1 MRIKSR
7 RRAAAGSLAL
17 ALIAVLG
24 GCDLGGDSGGNSP
37 SANAPAPT
45 ERDRAKGGDA
55 KQPAPARGPGEES
68 ESWDPIELAGTGS
81 ETVEFEIPDSSPA
94 IVRFTHDDSGLFQ
107 ATSYTAEGDY
117 IAYLTSSFFSY
128 EGIRPVNFQGPPAGK
143 FEINAEGEW
152 TATIEP
158 LSEIPEAT
166 VETRGG
172 GDAVLRIADLNAAT
186 VNVRHSGSSNFQV
199 SAWSEEHR
207 KFLINEI
214 GMFDSR
220 VDIPPDTLFLEIVA
234 DGSWRL
240 DFDS

>member
-1 MRIKSR
+1 MRIKTR
-7 RRAAAGSLAL
+7 GRIAASSLSL

-24 GCDLGGDSGGNSP
+24 GCDLGDDSGGDGP

-55 KQPAPARGPGEES
+55 KQPAPSRGPGQES
-68 ESWDPIELAGTGS
+68 ESFDPIELAGTGS

-107 ATSYTAEGDY
+107 ATSYTPDGEY
-117 IAYLTSSFFSY
+117 ITFLTSSFFSY
-128 EGIRPVNFQGPPAGK
+128 EGVRPLNFQEPPAGK

-158 LSEIPEAT
+158 LSEVPEAT
-166 VETRGG
+166 AETKGG
-172 GDAVLRIADLNAAT
+172 GDAVLKIADLNATT

-207 KFLINEI
+207 KYLINEI

-220 VDIPPDTLFLEIVA
+220 VDIPEDALFLEIVA

-240 DFDS
+240 DFDN